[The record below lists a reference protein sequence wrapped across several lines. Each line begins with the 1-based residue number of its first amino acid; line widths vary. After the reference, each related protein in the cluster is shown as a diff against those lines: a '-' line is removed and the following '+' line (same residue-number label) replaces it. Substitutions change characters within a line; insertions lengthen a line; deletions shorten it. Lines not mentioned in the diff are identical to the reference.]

1 MAELVKGRLGTMTPS
16 EKEDFER
23 LLEERL
29 REKARMIPTPKEEG
43 LEEGDLSDYAMPVK
57 SSVKKMAANMPMAKK
72 VANEVLEGLVPK
84 LKGSNPMAGK
94 VKGIG
99 GVYNYARGNKELI
112 KKLEEESMQA
122 AADQDY
128 TKYKE
133 ILEKLRIEKSPKK
146 TK

>member
-57 SSVKKMAANMPMAKK
+57 STVKKMAANMPMAKK
-72 VANEVLEGLVPK
+72 VAKEVLEGLVPK
-84 LKGSNPMAGK
+84 PKGSNPMAGK

-99 GVYNYARGNKELI
+99 GTYNYSRGNKEII
-112 KKLEEESMQA
+112 KKLEDESMQA

-128 TKYKE
+128 AKYKE
-133 ILEKLRIEKSPKK
+133 ILEQLRREKSPKK
-146 TK
+146 I